1 MEVNIAGQSKP
12 VEVTCV
18 AEVKHLDIGVSNTLN
33 GGDTSTSGAY
43 DDTACEGDRLCGW
56 LSVRPNTKLLPK
68 INKQRYFVFSEKT
81 CKLYHYRSQHDMLPL
96 GEIDIYNASFNFEAS
111 NLDKPGLFEIRSEGK
126 IYSLDASNKVNM
138 MYWLQT
144 LQKKRRTYSETR
156 ANKDPVRQEFRA
168 SSLLSKKLMYALSGE
183 GESSGSAQENQAQSS
198 STQAS
203 CQKTKVWSLAAL
215 RSEIVNILN
224 SHKQQR
230 NPVSLSIS
238 PTLRK
243 RIFNTGNTAAK
254 TDEWLMVDN
263 AGEVPTVTVT
273 DVSKSCETTK
283 SLESTKSSD
292 SVQSSDTIKSGDTAK
307 ILDSTRLT
315 DDEKSTDSPRLSD
328 SSKIVQDS
336 PPTQVDG
343 SRPDLTKTR
352 STDKS
357 KSPFKW
363 KRGKKMQKADSMST
377 GSSSPCEKCRL
388 TTLPSMKNPS
398 FVSYCEEVGMDH
410 SCCKQDSEFENLALK
425 DDLSSVEEELEAN
438 RAVVSFLQKEIDQ
451 LQRQMHTRNEL
462 ETEEQPK
469 IDEMLKIR
477 DDNIVKL
484 EHLLAMTK
492 QEKEMQSVN
501 NKKTLNENEALQL
514 QVKKLQDEVKEK
526 EEYITQQAKQLEQ
539 LAKTNQKDSLVT
551 WYNDESV
558 TTKTLSDNFRRIET
572 LNDMVRAYEM
582 QNKFL
587 SIEILELNELRQ
599 QCEKREK
606 ILSMELAKQEAK
618 YYKIMSKY
626 LIILKN
632 LEKVSEGGKEDNKP
646 EVVRQLLNE
655 VLDSESN
662 FKGDFAYSP
671 TNSPE
676 YDNYG
681 FVRYPATNEGDLLS
695 TRAIEMQRKSEEL
708 NTSIKEIEEKRL
720 HQNKWDNFMTGL
732 DKKELQRC
740 SELKSLIRSGIPQ
753 EHRERIWNGCVN
765 FYVSHRRKHLHAD
778 HYQKLVAQVINQ
790 KPNPEAKQIELD
802 LLRTLPNNKYYM
814 SLESEHV
821 QKLRRVLLAFSW
833 QCSSIGYCQGLN
845 RLAAVALLF
854 LSEEEAFWCLIAIVE
869 YLLPQDYYSSTMI
882 AAQTDQRVLKDLVQD
897 KLPRLHGYLEKENID
912 LSLFT
917 FNWFLTIFVDNVPP
931 ETFLRV
937 WDAFLYEGSKVLFR
951 FALAFFKV
959 SEEEIIN
966 QPSNMAVNKYLQV
979 LGEKMVNINQIT
991 QIAFHWLNPF
1001 PMRTVAY
1008 KRQIH
1013 IQTVKAELAELD
1025 AIREAYRESQRESHK
1040 EEIISL
1046 EIKPDEKSSDIIN
1059 SEDDD

>member
-18 AEVKHLDIGVSNTLN
+18 AEVKHLDIGVTNSIN
-33 GGDTSTSGAY
+33 GGEITTSSGAY
-43 DDTACEGDRLCGW
+43 DESVSEADRLCGW

-144 LQKKRRTYSETR
+144 LQKKRRKYSETR
-156 ANKDPVRQEFRA
+156 ATKDPVRQ
-168 SSLLSKKLMYALSGE
+168 LSKKLMSALSGE
-183 GESSGSAQENQAQSS
+183 GETCVASQDSQGHS
-198 STQAS
+198 STTPVS
-203 CQKTKVWSLAAL
+203 CQKSRNWSLAAL
-215 RSEIVNILN
+215 RSEIGNILN

-230 NPVSLSIS
+230 NP
-238 PTLRK
+238 
-243 RIFNTGNTAAK
+243 GNPSSSK
-254 TDEWLMVDN
+254 NDEWLMVDN

-273 DVSKSCETTK
+273 DVSKSSETTK

-292 SVQSSDTIKSGDTAK
+292 SVKSIDTVKSGDTAK
-307 ILDSTRLT
+307 ILDSSRLT
-315 DDEKSTDSPRLSD
+315 DDERCSDSPRAPD
-328 SSKIVQDS
+328 SPKTTQQDS
-336 PPTQVDG
+336 PSTMVDG
-343 SRPDLTKTR
+343 GGGGGGVSGGGGGSGSGSGSKCDLSKTR
-352 STDKS
+352 SGDRT

-363 KRGKKMQKADSMST
+363 KRGRKVPKPEGLNS

-388 TTLPSMKNPS
+388 
-398 FVSYCEEVGMDH
+398 
-410 SCCKQDSEFENLALK
+410 SEFENLALK

-451 LQRQMHTRNEL
+451 LQCQMNTRNEL
-462 ETEEQPK
+462 ESMEDPPK
-469 IDEMLKIR
+469 VDEMLKIR
-477 DDNIVKL
+477 DENIVKL
-484 EHLLAMTK
+484 EHLLALTK
-492 QEKEMQSVN
+492 QEKEMQAAN
-501 NKKTLNENEALQL
+501 NQKTANENEALQL
-514 QVKKLQDEVKEK
+514 QVKKLRDEVQEK

-539 LAKTNQKDSLVT
+539 LTKSHQKDPLTT

-587 SIEILELNELRQ
+587 SIEILELSELRQ
-599 QCEKREK
+599 QCEKRER

-632 LEKVSEGGKEDNKP
+632 LEKVSEGGKEDTKP

-681 FVRYPATNEGDLLS
+681 FMRYPATKEGDLLS

-708 NTSIKEIEEKRL
+708 NTNIKEIEEKRL

-740 SELKSLIRSGIPQ
+740 SELKSLIRSGVPM
-753 EHRERIWNGCVN
+753 EHRERIWNGCVS
-765 FYVSHRRKHLHAD
+765 FYVSHRRKHLPTD
-778 HYQKLVAQVINQ
+778 HYQKLVAQVMNQ

-814 SLESEHV
+814 SLESDNIH
-821 QKLRRVLLAFSW
+821 KLRRVLLAFSW
-833 QCSSIGYCQGLN
+833 QCSAIGYCQGLN

-854 LSEEEAFWCLIAIVE
+854 LNEEDAFWCLIAIVE
-869 YLLPQDYYSSTMI
+869 YLLPQDYYSTTMI

-897 KLPRLHGYLEKENID
+897 KLPRLHNYLEKENID

-959 SEEEIIN
+959 SEEEIVT

-1001 PMRTVAY
+1001 SMRSVAY
-1008 KRQIH
+1008 KRQLH
-1013 IQTVKAELAELD
+1013 IQIVKAELAELD
-1025 AIREAYRESQRESHK
+1025 AIREAYREAQKVNQK
-1040 EEIISL
+1040 EETVSQ
-1046 EIKPDEKSSDIIN
+1046 EVKSDDKNVDIIN